1 MDVHGDEG
9 FLFVDVFDGI
19 VFFWR
24 GGWELEA
31 VPVSA
36 WSRRGERWVRESS
49 EKEAPLL
56 SPTEHS
62 DDAHGWHC
70 EYDSTDGHVA

>member
-1 MDVHGDEG
+1 M
-9 FLFVDVFDGI
+9 
-19 VFFWR
+19 
-24 GGWELEA
+24 EA

-36 WSRRGERWVRESS
+36 WSRREERWVRWLSS
-49 EKEAPLL
+49 EEA
-56 SPTEHS
+56 TEHS